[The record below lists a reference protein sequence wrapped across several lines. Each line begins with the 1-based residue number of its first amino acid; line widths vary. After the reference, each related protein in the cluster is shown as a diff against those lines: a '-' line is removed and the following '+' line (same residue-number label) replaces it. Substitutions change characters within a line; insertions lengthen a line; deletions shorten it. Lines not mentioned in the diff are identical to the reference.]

1 MYTNIIFAAGNSNRC
16 RKYNGVW
23 PSGKAPDFE
32 SDMHWFDP
40 SHPSHF
46 CQKNFTGGDYML
58 DANVII
64 ANNIRAELEKE
75 NKNQSDLAKE
85 IGVSK
90 KTMSKIMNGA
100 RAISAIELRRISE
113 CLNVTVGSLLKMP
126 ESSEDTRR

>member
-1 MYTNIIFAAGNSNRC
+1 
-16 RKYNGVW
+16 
-23 PSGKAPDFE
+23 
-32 SDMHWFDP
+32 
-40 SHPSHF
+40 
-46 CQKNFTGGDYML
+46 ML
-58 DANVII
+58 DANMII

-90 KTMSKIMNGA
+90 KTMSKIMSGA

-126 ESSEDTRR
+126 ESLNETDGTSALMARAKTEEARRGIRPADELSDLILFHIKVCENSKKIEQSMDE

>member
-1 MYTNIIFAAGNSNRC
+1 
-16 RKYNGVW
+16 
-23 PSGKAPDFE
+23 
-32 SDMHWFDP
+32 MHWFDP

-46 CQKNFTGGDYML
+46 CQKNCTGGDHML
-58 DANVII
+58 DANMII

-90 KTMSKIMNGA
+90 KTMSKIMSGA

-113 CLNVTVGSLLKMP
+113 CLNVSIGSLLKMQGKP
-126 ESSEDTRR
+126 E

>member
-1 MYTNIIFAAGNSNRC
+1 
-16 RKYNGVW
+16 
-23 PSGKAPDFE
+23 
-32 SDMHWFDP
+32 
-40 SHPSHF
+40 
-46 CQKNFTGGDYML
+46 ML
-58 DANVII
+58 DANMII

-90 KTMSKIMNGA
+90 KTMSKIMSGA

-126 ESSEDTRR
+126 ESLNETNGTTALMARAKTEEARMETRLAEKLPDLILFRTNACENGKKIKQSMDE

>member
-1 MYTNIIFAAGNSNRC
+1 
-16 RKYNGVW
+16 
-23 PSGKAPDFE
+23 
-32 SDMHWFDP
+32 
-40 SHPSHF
+40 
-46 CQKNFTGGDYML
+46 ML
-58 DANVII
+58 DVNMII

-90 KTMSKIMNGA
+90 KTMSKIMSGA

>member
-1 MYTNIIFAAGNSNRC
+1 
-16 RKYNGVW
+16 
-23 PSGKAPDFE
+23 
-32 SDMHWFDP
+32 
-40 SHPSHF
+40 
-46 CQKNFTGGDYML
+46 ML
-58 DANVII
+58 DANMII

-90 KTMSKIMNGA
+90 KTMSKIMSGA

-126 ESSEDTRR
+126 ESSEDASR

>member
-1 MYTNIIFAAGNSNRC
+1 
-16 RKYNGVW
+16 
-23 PSGKAPDFE
+23 
-32 SDMHWFDP
+32 
-40 SHPSHF
+40 
-46 CQKNFTGGDYML
+46 ML
-58 DANVII
+58 DANMII

-90 KTMSKIMNGA
+90 KTMSKIMGGA

-126 ESSEDTRR
+126 GSSEDTRR